1 MPILMAELQNTK
13 RFNRIWSEEYLSLF
27 NTILLLLA
35 IGVFSQNNVIS
46 NVLMRIILSLRIF
59 DFTSLFL
66 EAIFKNSLIFTYH
79 TCY

>member
-46 NVLMRIILSLRIF
+46 NVLMRIILSLRTF
-59 DFTSLFL
+59 DFSALFL
-66 EAIFKNSLIFTYH
+66 VLIFKNSLIFTYH